1 MSDLKKYLDKQ
12 LANPAFAKEYEKQRS
27 EYKLALEKIRIQ
39 NSSNPQST
47 IHKKA
52 KINPFQRPVITG
64 RFSYVQN
71 QLHNHKTSF

>member
-47 IHKKA
+47 RKPK
-52 KINPFQRPVITG
+52 
-64 RFSYVQN
+64 
-71 QLHNHKTSF
+71 